1 MAVAFL
7 GAPDYIIEIVLDV
20 ARMNCDESPLVVGL
34 ETIEIYR
41 GLMAGLGECM
51 TNALEGIRVL
61 DLSRML
67 PGPYC
72 SMMLGDLGA
81 EVIKV
86 EEPKIGDPTRH
97 TRPLV
102 DGKSAA
108 FAQVNRNKKSI
119 AIDLKKPE
127 GRDLFLKLAST
138 ADCILEQFRPGVVDR
153 LGVGYQ
159 TVSEINPRI
168 VYCSLTGFGQDGPHR
183 DRSGHDL
190 NYLALSGVLGL
201 TTDERGKPVIP
212 GVQVADLA
220 GGMIAGFAI
229 LAALLARERTGR
241 GQYVDVSMF
250 DVMVSMLPVPA
261 AHHFAGKTM
270 PVGGKYVLSGAYP
283 FYNVYETLDGT
294 FMTLGALEPK
304 FWANFCRAIGREEL
318 IARQFDEGDRRSDLF
333 KEVATIFKSRTQ
345 SDWTELMRD
354 ADCCCEPVLS
364 MTEAFSHAQT
374 RERELI
380 RETGRDTASV
390 TDQLG
395 FSYKLSDTPPRETRP
410 APALGDSTAELLDE
424 LRIGDEER
432 ARLRDSGVIVIH
444 E

>member
-1 MAVAFL
+1 M
-7 GAPDYIIEIVLDV
+7 PQ
-20 ARMNCDESPLVVGL
+20 
-34 ETIEIYR
+34 T
-41 GLMAGLGECM
+41 
-51 TNALEGIRVL
+51 LEGVRVL

-97 TRPLV
+97 TRPIV
-102 DGKSAA
+102 DGQSAA

-119 AIDLKKPE
+119 AIDLKQPE
-127 GRDLFLKLAST
+127 GRHLFIRLAST

-153 LGVGYQ
+153 LGVGYKS
-159 TVSEINPRI
+159 VSEINPRI

-212 GVQVADLA
+212 GVQLADLA

-229 LAALLARERTGR
+229 LAALLARERTGL

-250 DVMVSMLPVPA
+250 DVMLSMLPIPA
-261 AHHFAGKTM
+261 AHHFAGKTI

-283 FYNVYETLDGT
+283 FYNVYQTSDAR

-304 FWANFCRAIGREEL
+304 FWANFCLTVGREDL
-318 IARQFDEGDRRSDLF
+318 IARQFDEGELRESLF
-333 KEVATIFKSRTQ
+333 EEVRTIFKSRTR
-345 SDWTELMRD
+345 SEWVELMRA
-354 ADCCCEPVLS
+354 ADCCCEPVLA
-364 MTEAFSHAQT
+364 MTEAFAHAQT
-374 RERELI
+374 RAREMV
-380 RETGRDTASV
+380 RESSSI

-410 APALGDSTAELLDE
+410 APALGENTAELLDE
-424 LRIGDEER
+424 IGVSRDER
-432 ARLRDSGVIVIH
+432 ARLRQAGVIFGPAEKLVRH
-444 E
+444 KGSKTQSRTK

>member
-1 MAVAFL
+1 MK
-7 GAPDYIIEIVLDV
+7 D
-20 ARMNCDESPLVVGL
+20 
-34 ETIEIYR
+34 
-41 GLMAGLGECM
+41 
-51 TNALEGIRVL
+51 ALEGIRVL

-72 SMMLGDLGA
+72 SMMLADLGA

-86 EEPKIGDPTRH
+86 EEPSVGDPTRRSPPMV
-97 TRPLV
+97 T
-102 DGKSAA
+102 GQSAP
-108 FAQVNRNKKSI
+108 FSQVNRNKKSI

-127 GRDLFLKLAST
+127 GREIFLKLAST
-138 ADCILEQFRPGVVDR
+138 ADCVLEQFRPGVVDR
-153 LGVGYQ
+153 LGINYAV
-159 TVSEINPRI
+159 VAERNPRI

-201 TTDERGKPVIP
+201 TTDGAGTPVIP
-212 GVQVADLA
+212 GIQVADLA

-250 DVMVSMLPVPA
+250 DVMLSMLPIPA
-261 AHHFAGKTM
+261 AHQLAGAAI

-283 FYNVYETLDGT
+283 FYNVYETSDGK

-304 FWANFCRAIGREEL
+304 FWANFCRKVGREDL
-318 IARQFDEGDRRSDLF
+318 ASRQFDSGERRESLF
-333 KEVATIFKSRTQ
+333 VEIRTIFKSKSQ
-345 SDWTELMRD
+345 SDWIELMHD

-364 MTEAFSHAQT
+364 LAEAFGHAQT
-374 RERELI
+374 VARQMI
-380 RETGRDTASV
+380 RKSSSI

-395 FSYKLSDTPPRETRP
+395 FSYKLSETPPRELSP
-410 APALGDSTAELLDE
+410 APALGDHTEELLAE
-424 LRIGDEER
+424 VGMTEEER
-432 ARLRDSGVIVIH
+432 RRLSAAGIVRRVGP
-444 E
+444 

>member
-1 MAVAFL
+1 MK
-7 GAPDYIIEIVLDV
+7 D
-20 ARMNCDESPLVVGL
+20 
-34 ETIEIYR
+34 
-41 GLMAGLGECM
+41 
-51 TNALEGIRVL
+51 ALEGIRVL

-72 SMMLGDLGA
+72 SMMLADLGA

-86 EEPKIGDPTRH
+86 EEPSVGDPTRRSPPMV
-97 TRPLV
+97 T
-102 DGKSAA
+102 GQSAP
-108 FAQVNRNKKSI
+108 FSQVNRNKKSI

-127 GRDLFLKLAST
+127 GREIFLKLAST
-138 ADCILEQFRPGVVDR
+138 ADCVLEQFRPGVVDH
-153 LGVGYQ
+153 LGINYAV
-159 TVSEINPRI
+159 VAERNPRI

-201 TTDERGKPVIP
+201 TTDGAGTPVIP
-212 GVQVADLA
+212 GIQVADLA

-250 DVMVSMLPVPA
+250 DVMLSMLPIPA
-261 AHHFAGKTM
+261 AHQLAGAAI

-283 FYNVYETLDGT
+283 FYNVYETSDGK

-304 FWANFCRAIGREEL
+304 FWANFCRKVGREDL
-318 IARQFDEGDRRSDLF
+318 ASRQFDSGERRESLF
-333 KEVATIFKSRTQ
+333 VEIRTIFKSKSQ
-345 SDWTELMRD
+345 SDWIELMHD

-364 MTEAFSHAQT
+364 LAEAFGHAQT
-374 RERELI
+374 VARQMI
-380 RETGRDTASV
+380 RKSSSI

-395 FSYKLSDTPPRETRP
+395 FSYKLSETPPRELSP
-410 APALGDSTAELLDE
+410 APALGDHTEELLAE
-424 LRIGDEER
+424 VGMTEEER
-432 ARLRDSGVIVIH
+432 RRLSAAGIVRRVGP
-444 E
+444 